1 MIRIL
6 SLRSLA
12 VAGAVAILGAADL
25 SAQAQTAPTPA
36 QEPAASAG
44 ASGQQQ
50 SNRRREREPRRR
62 RNEISQEEMVQSGA
76 TNLYDVVQRLR
87 PEWLRGTSAS
97 NFRGGGQTIVVYQ
110 NNTQLG
116 GLDALR
122 QLSPGYAEMLR
133 FLDGSEASNTLPG
146 LGSRRVA
153 GAIVVITP
161 GNDRE

>member
-1 MIRIL
+1 MKAIL

-12 VAGAVAILGAADL
+12 VAGALAVLSVTDL
-25 SAQAQTAPTPA
+25 AAQAPAAPAVQQDQVSATAPR
-36 QEPAASAG
+36 QERNS
-44 ASGQQQ
+44 
-50 SNRRREREPRRR
+50 RERSPRRR

-87 PEWLRGTSAS
+87 PQWLTGTSAS
-97 NFRGGGQTIVVYQ
+97 NFGGGGQAIVVYQ

-122 QLSPGYAEMLR
+122 QLSPGYAVMLR

-146 LGSRRVA
+146 LGSRRVG
-153 GAIVVITP
+153 GAIVVVTP
-161 GNDRE
+161 GNER

>member
-1 MIRIL
+1 MKRIL

-12 VAGAVAILGAADL
+12 AAGALAVLGVADL
-25 SAQAQTAPTPA
+25 SAQTPAVPAPT
-36 QEPAASAG
+36 QEAAA
-44 ASGQQQ
+44 APRQEQ
-50 SNRRREREPRRR
+50 SNRRREPRLR

-87 PEWLRGTSAS
+87 PQWLTGTSAS
-97 NFRGGGQTIVVYQ
+97 NIGGGGQAIVVYQ

-122 QLSPGYAEMLR
+122 QMSPGYAEVLR

-146 LGSRRVA
+146 LGSRRVG
-153 GAIVVITP
+153 GAIIVVTP
-161 GNDRE
+161 GNNR